1 MSMTETEIREKIQ
14 NKLNELD
21 FKELVFVDKLLSNIT
36 DDLQEIKQTL
46 KVNNQHLK
54 VDPLPSLKDSDF
66 IGCFVDEPDLS
77 EKSEQ
82 LAQLILSQQKQ
93 V

>member
-1 MSMTETEIREKIQ
+1 MTEIEIREKIQ

-21 FKELVFVDKLLSNIT
+21 FQELVFVDKLLSNIT
-36 DDLQEIKQTL
+36 GDLQEIKQTL

-82 LAQLILSQQKQ
+82 LAQLILSQQK
-93 V
+93 

>member
-1 MSMTETEIREKIQ
+1 MTETEIREKIQ

-21 FKELVFVDKLLSNIT
+21 FQELVFVDKLLSNIT

-46 KVNNQHLK
+46 KISNQHLK

-82 LAQLILSQQKQ
+82 LAQLILSQQK
-93 V
+93 

>member
-21 FKELVFVDKLLSNIT
+21 FQELVFVDKLLSNIT

-82 LAQLILSQQKQ
+82 LAQLILSQQK
-93 V
+93 

>member
-1 MSMTETEIREKIQ
+1 MSMTETKIREKIQ

-21 FKELVFVDKLLSNIT
+21 FQELVFVDKLLSNIT

-82 LAQLILSQQKQ
+82 LAQLILSQQK
-93 V
+93 

>member
-1 MSMTETEIREKIQ
+1 MTETQIREKIQ

-21 FKELVFVDKLLSNIT
+21 FQELVFVDKLLSNVT
-36 DDLQEIKQTL
+36 AYLQKTKQTL
-46 KVNNQHLK
+46 KVSNQHLN
-54 VDPLPSLKDSDF
+54 VDSLPSLKDSDF

-82 LAQLILSQQKQ
+82 LAQLILSQQK
-93 V
+93 

>member
-1 MSMTETEIREKIQ
+1 MTETKIREKIQ

-21 FKELVFVDKLLSNIT
+21 FQELVFVDKLLSNIT

-82 LAQLILSQQKQ
+82 LAQLILSQQK
-93 V
+93 

>member
-1 MSMTETEIREKIQ
+1 MTETEIREKIQ

-21 FKELVFVDKLLSNIT
+21 FQELVFVDKLLSNIT

-54 VDPLPSLKDSDF
+54 VDPLLSLKDSDF

-82 LAQLILSQQKQ
+82 LAQLILSQQK
-93 V
+93 

>member
-21 FKELVFVDKLLSNIT
+21 FQELVFVDKLLSNIT
-36 DDLQEIKQTL
+36 DDLQKIKQTL
-46 KVNNQHLK
+46 KINNQHLK
-54 VDPLPSLKDSDF
+54 VDSLPSLKDSDF
-66 IGCFVDEPDLS
+66 IDCFADEPDLS

-82 LAQLILSQQKQ
+82 LAQLILSQQK
-93 V
+93 

>member
-1 MSMTETEIREKIQ
+1 MTEAQVRDKIQ
-14 NKLNELD
+14 NKLDELD
-21 FKELVFVDKLLSNIT
+21 FQELVFVYNLLSNIT
-36 DDLQEIKQTL
+36 DDLHKIKQTI

-54 VDPLPSLKDSDF
+54 VDSSASLKDSDF

-82 LAQLILSQQKQ
+82 LAQLILSQQK
-93 V
+93 

>member
-1 MSMTETEIREKIQ
+1 MTETEIREKIQ

-21 FKELVFVDKLLSNIT
+21 FQELVFVDKLLSNIT

-82 LAQLILSQQKQ
+82 LAQLILSQQK
-93 V
+93 